1 MKKAMYEIE
10 KEYWG
15 NNVKVYKPSRFQ
27 RFLSSIETVDF
38 FDIEGLAIL
47 SFMVSLILCIGGVF
61 SSYLTND
68 NIIAVVFSF
77 IFFVL
82 CLLSILMAV
91 FSFIADSLV
100 KSSWFSSLFE
110 RTPLYSFSDPRQHS
124 DKYSIKTLENLLN
137 HEDFQGDFLHLL
149 EIYENIEKEEFSDIL
164 ESMVNHYETINKDI
178 FAGEVLETKK
188 MQAKDDVKN
197 LKFKYETLNE
207 VMPKDY
213 LL

>member
-1 MKKAMYEIE
+1 MKKTTYEIE

-15 NNVKVYKPSRFQ
+15 NNVKVYKSSRLQ

-38 FDIEGLAIL
+38 FDLEGLAIL
-47 SFMVSLILCIGGVF
+47 SSMVSLTLCIVGVF

-82 CLLSILMAV
+82 FLLSIFMTV

-100 KSSWFSSLFE
+100 GSSWFSSLFE
-110 RTPLYSFSDPRQHS
+110 RTPLYSFSDPRQHG
-124 DKYSIKTLENLLN
+124 DKYSIQTLENLLN
-137 HEDFQGDFLHLL
+137 HEDFQEDFLHLL

-164 ESMVNHYETINKDI
+164 ERMVNHLSLIHI
-178 FAGEVLETKK
+178 
-188 MQAKDDVKN
+188 
-197 LKFKYETLNE
+197 
-207 VMPKDY
+207 
-213 LL
+213 

>member
-1 MKKAMYEIE
+1 MKKTTYEIE

-15 NNVKVYKPSRFQ
+15 NNVKVYKSSRLQ

-38 FDIEGLAIL
+38 FDLEGHAIL
-47 SFMVSLILCIGGVF
+47 SSMVSSTLCIVGVF
-61 SSYLTND
+61 SSYLTNN

-77 IFFVL
+77 IFFIL
-82 CLLSILMAV
+82 FFLSIFMIV

-100 KSSWFSSLFE
+100 ESSWFSSLFE
-110 RTPLYSFSDPRQHS
+110 RTPLYSFSDPRQHG
-124 DKYSIKTLENLLN
+124 DKYSIQTLENLLN

-149 EIYENIEKEEFSDIL
+149 EIYENIEKKEFSDIL

-178 FAGEVLETKK
+178 FAEEVLEKK
-188 MQAKDDVKN
+188 KKQAKDDVKN